1 MNPNA
6 HNERAQNGQHELS
19 ESLQKCSIRKM
30 RDIYEATESKVDQS
44 KRKQKVC
51 IYWMQGNCRFSDQEC
66 SYLHAAVEEKK
77 AVCKWFKEQGYC
89 SKGSECLFRHVLTPN
104 ENPAIEPNGH
114 SEQCP
119 YYERGFCHKG
129 QECKF
134 LRSDM
139 THQQLATVPLMLTML
154 SNQVVNDAYAS
165 FQLCPEYA
173 AGFCPRG
180 PHCKQRHLKS
190 VVIDEQTSLKE
201 LANFPDEENW
211 VQNTA
216 MPLQGKLTGSKL
228 SFGAPPKPPIC
239 HQCGVEGHKS
249 TYCQGDK
256 IDRVELQ
263 KITQFG
269 HERVLCFNCSQYG
282 HYASLCPLKKENGGP
297 GHQTTSGQPGQ
308 AVFTDMPPPDAPE
321 GGSLLGKRA
330 KSGLSSKVESA
341 LRSKQEILEKGQH
354 DTGAVVKRR
363 TVTLTGHQVNLRDL
377 KNLPFSHDDVNQA
390 IRELAAQIQGKK
402 TAV

>member
-1 MNPNA
+1 MSMNAQND
-6 HNERAQNGQHELS
+6 RAQHGQHELN

-30 RDIYEATESKVDQS
+30 MDIYEATESKVDQS

-89 SKGSECLFRHVLTPN
+89 SKGSECLFRHVLTPS
-104 ENPAIEPNGH
+104 ENPTIEPNGH

-139 THQQLATVPLMLTML
+139 THQALATLPLMLTLM
-154 SNQVVNDAYAS
+154 SNPDVADAYAS
-165 FQLCPEYA
+165 FQLCPEYT

-190 VVIDEQTSLKE
+190 VVIDEQTSLKN

-211 VQNTA
+211 AQNTA
-216 MPLQGKLTGSKL
+216 LPHQGKLVPGSKMSYL
-228 SFGAPPKPPIC
+228 GLPKPPIC

-256 IDRVELQ
+256 IDRTELQ

-282 HYASLCPLKKENGGP
+282 HYASLCPLKKENGGAGP
-297 GHQTTSGQPGQ
+297 QTSAGLQVPS
-308 AVFTDMPPPDAPE
+308 VFTDMPPPDAPE

-330 KSGLSSKVESA
+330 KSGLSMKIESVLRNTEEMQEKV
-341 LRSKQEILEKGQH
+341 KH
-354 DTGAVVKRR
+354 DRRAHVKRQ

-377 KNLPFSHDDVNQA
+377 KNLPFTHEDVN
-390 IRELAAQIQGKK
+390 
-402 TAV
+402 